1 MKIDNLLT
9 HKIWAIP
16 IFLGVMLLI
25 FWLTFG
31 VIGSFLSDLLSM
43 GIDGL
48 SDLTARGLELWGV
61 NPVVRSL
68 VIDGIFAG
76 VGSVLS
82 FLPLIVVLFF
92 FLSLLEDS
100 GYMAR
105 VAFVMDKL
113 LRKNRPVRPKLCA
126 DAHRVRMFGA
136 GHPFRQDPVQ

>member
-1 MKIDNLLT
+1 
-9 HKIWAIP
+9 
-16 IFLGVMLLI
+16 MLLI

-82 FLPLIVVLFF
+82 FLPLIVVLFS
-92 FLSLLEDS
+92 FLSLLRTALH
-100 GYMAR
+100 GP
-105 VAFVMDKL
+105 VAL
-113 LRKNRPVRPKLCA
+113 
-126 DAHRVRMFGA
+126 
-136 GHPFRQDPVQ
+136 